1 MNQFSLLSLRKS
13 HWIKIIQELNTSNQ
27 NKISVFEFI
36 YISSITNQIEYFK
49 YSFKVASSLIN
60 NTILLYGAY
69 ELSHNKLIVTIEKY
83 NKEEYLHSFSHSM
96 NTILCLNDECL
107 DILTSDGIYLTF
119 QDIFKS
125 FTKIKNSYQCVLDYA
140 LYSSNVNHYLSFISE
155 SYDNSQEINKSIQ
168 DVKSELAIKNKNI
181 LKLTLTSLF
190 TIPCNKNEI
199 MHVYSVENHQRRTLT
214 LQ

>member
-1 MNQFSLLSLRKS
+1 MSLNS
-13 HWIKIIQELNTSNQ
+13 
-27 NKISVFEFI
+27 

-83 NKEEYLHSFSHSM
+83 NKEECLHSFSHSM

-119 QDIFKS
+119 QDIFKYKSVS
-125 FTKIKNSYQCVLDYA
+125 FKISGAEYDIMKKEDVGR
-140 LYSSNVNHYLSFISE
+140 ISE
-155 SYDNSQEINKSIQ
+155 LRTSI
-168 DVKSELAIKNKNI
+168 A
-181 LKLTLTSLF
+181 
-190 TIPCNKNEI
+190 
-199 MHVYSVENHQRRTLT
+199 
-214 LQ
+214 